1 MDPRTPPTLHPRARR
16 RALRV
21 PALLLIALLAL
32 ALLGPAAALASG
44 GGGGGGGGG
53 GDDNGGGHGGGG
65 GRPEVRVGGACGRGA
80 TSKLKLKA
88 DDGQIEA
95 EFEVHGRAHQTWRV
109 VFVRESRIV
118 WRGNARTSS
127 SSRSFSVDRRL
138 SDYAGPDQVTA
149 RAVGPR
155 GLTCQ
160 ASATLPG

>member
-1 MDPRTPPTLHPRARR
+1 MHRRTPPTPHAPAPRRP
-16 RALRV
+16 LRV
-21 PALLLIALLAL
+21 PAVLLTALLAL

-53 GDDNGGGHGGGG
+53 GDDNGGGGHGGGA
-65 GRPEVRVGGACGRGA
+65 RPEVRVAGACGRGA

-88 DDGQIEA
+88 RDGAIEA

-109 VFVRESRIV
+109 VFVQESRIV
-118 WRGNARTSS
+118 WRGHARTASLSS
-127 SSRSFSVDRRL
+127 SFSVERRI

>member
-1 MDPRTPPTLHPRARR
+1 MDRRTPPTPHAPAPR

-21 PALLLIALLAL
+21 PAVLLIALLAL
-32 ALLGPAAALASG
+32 ALLGPAAALAKG
-44 GGGGGGGGG
+44 GGDGGGGGG
-53 GDDNGGGHGGGG
+53 GDDNGGHGGGG

-95 EFEVHGRAHQTWRV
+95 EFEVHGRARQTWRV

-118 WRGNARTSS
+118 WRGNAHTSS
-127 SSRSFSVDRRL
+127 SSRSFSVERRL